1 MNCCHCCSSQNGS
14 ALVALPCPTPNPYPF
29 SIKLQLPP
37 SASSSLLS
45 HFFPP
50 SIPLHSPLL
59 CLLCFC
65 ASLSCL
71 PQFLIPSPCLPHPIA
86 SGSYRVLATP
96 SAALQLHLQ
105 LQVGPGQPHLAALA
119 MAMVSVLAYVTR
131 VRWLIDPAYWHCY
144 CATPPP
150 SPLSAYPRYTP

>member
-1 MNCCHCCSSQNGS
+1 MAAHWSHFPAPLRRLTPSPLSCSCPLLLPLFFFPTSFP
-14 ALVALPCPTPNPYPF
+14 LVSHF
-29 SIKLQLPP
+29 IPP
-37 SASSSLLS
+37 SL
-45 HFFPP
+45 P
-50 SIPLHSPLL
+50 SPAA
-59 CLLCFC
+59 LLCFC

-71 PQFLIPSPCLPHPIA
+71 PQLLIPSPCLPHPIA

-119 MAMVSVLAYVTR
+119 MAMAMVSVLAYVTR

-144 CATPPP
+144 CDTPPP
-150 SPLSAYPRYTP
+150 LSLYPPYTP